1 MSGIRFDQDRLTR
14 TQAAEYLGLRNADT
28 LAVWATTKRYNLPFV
43 RIGRKVYYRRSD
55 LDKFIERRTV
65 GTATDTEARQ

>member
-1 MSGIRFDQDRLTR
+1 
-14 TQAAEYLGLRNADT
+14 